1 MKATKRRVDAAIKK
15 AGISAE
21 VFQGN
26 GYVYF
31 DGDDID
37 YSRDVSAYGV
47 FNIADLSVE
56 RWVEEVKEKCK

>member
-1 MKATKRRVDAAIKK
+1 MNATKRWVDAALKK
-15 AGISAE
+15 AGIAAE
-21 VFQGN
+21 IFQGN

-47 FNIADLSVE
+47 FKISDLPVD
-56 RWVEEVKEKCK
+56 RWVSEVREKCK